1 MAHHRWLRACAIV
14 FLMAGQIARAD
25 DKVAVPD
32 GYKTVRLPSGE
43 TILVRDQAPQT
54 SASTDSDKYDPRRY
68 DLNQSSS
75 LANKSFVTGV
85 TPIPQKDISFEQSS
99 SLIKSYALPVESD
112 HAMPNLNT
120 KFPTSASN
128 AFGRNATGLNKSFD
142 QTDSNPM
149 GKQTAVFASS
159 TSSFQGRTALFNEHS
174 QKTFA
179 SPLADKSYQEKI
191 PVIPQKNGKINAMD
205 LQQDLKDLPDRPLTI
220 DEVRA
225 LINHGVKPDTDA
237 KPEPASK
244 PLNDPDY
251 QPDPAPAPEAPS
263 PSPAPASEDDKN
275 DPVPPP
281 GTMAQPPP
289 ENSEPLPQH

>member
-1 MAHHRWLRACAIV
+1 MPACAIV
-14 FLMAGQIARAD
+14 FLMAGQVARAD

-32 GYKTVRLPSGE
+32 GYKTVNLHSGE
-43 TILVRDQAPQT
+43 TILVRDQVQQT

-68 DLNQSSS
+68 DLNQTNS
-75 LANKSFVTGV
+75 LANKSFVTG
-85 TPIPQKDISFEQSS
+85 TSSIPQKDSSFEQSS
-99 SLIKSYALPVESD
+99 SLIKPYALPVESD
-112 HAMPNLNT
+112 HAMSNLNT

-128 AFGRNATGLNKSFD
+128 AYSRNATGLNKSFY
-142 QTDSNPM
+142 QTSSDPM

-191 PVIPQKNGKINAMD
+191 PVIPQEGGKINAMD
-205 LQQDLKDLPDRPLTI
+205 LQQELKDLPDRPLTI

-225 LINHGVKPDTDA
+225 LINHGVKPDTSTR
-237 KPEPASK
+237 PEPASK

-251 QPDPAPAPEAPS
+251 QPPPAPPPEA
-263 PSPAPASEDDKN
+263 PAPASEDDKN

-289 ENSEPLPQH
+289 ENSESLPQH